1 MELQSSLQNEP
12 FISILSF
19 PGLSHVISV
28 LSFHNPLQ
36 RNEDEKYE
44 YSHR

>member
-1 MELQSSLQNEP
+1 MQLQSSLQNEQ
-12 FISILSF
+12 FISIPSF
-19 PGLSHVISV
+19 PGLSHVISE
-28 LSFHNPLQ
+28 LSFHNPLR